1 MSNKNNSVWVKIA
14 CPVELQ
20 KDFKLACWLENVSMT
35 DKLLSLINESVIKNQ
50 RQIDE
55 AKRVRAS

>member
-1 MSNKNNSVWVKIA
+1 MTNKNSVWVKIA

-20 KDFKLACWLENVSMT
+20 QDFKLACWLENVSMT
-35 DKLLSLINESVIKNQ
+35 DKLIDLINESVTKNQ
-50 RQIDE
+50 RQIEE